1 MSTSNP
7 PATPP
12 TRAEVVQNTITKKQK
27 EIKNTPGFSLLVD
40 GENTELGMVMRPVK
54 TVIVKTDFKN
64 LGNFGNVEQAANA
77 LGLKFNAEEQIQNAT
92 EQLQAKIVA
101 NNEVVQN
108 YADTEKGPY
117 IRMPL
122 PEKLKDTLKVNYSS
136 ADMGQTLVGLSFG
149 QDFITNLGKNNE
161 AIKQSAIGAAS
172 YTIRTI
178 ISTLSSGVA
187 AVAQKTAGN
196 IVNPFTTALFEKV
209 SPRSFQFSWTIQPK
223 DVDESV
229 RLKEVINL
237 LRYYSLPNP
246 SGDRLTLAVPYEW
259 ILSFVGTSFLYSFS
273 RCVMTDLDIDYSPN
287 GMNVFMID
295 TFAPQAVTITV
306 GFQEIYP
313 LDKQVVAPLDGK
325 VNSMTPL
332 TTINPEQNTPANAA
346 APAAASAAAATA
358 TNAANKSAQV
368 KAAEE
373 AVKAAEAKLQ
383 RAKATGGKIAAAQD
397 ELKSAKANLAAAKA
411 APGG

>member
-1 MSTSNP
+1 MSTP
-7 PATPP
+7 TTPP
-12 TRAEVVQNTITKKQK
+12 TRAEVVDNIIEKKQK
-27 EIKNTPGFSLLVD
+27 EIKNTNGFSLLVD
-40 GENTELGMVMRPVK
+40 GENTDLGMVMRPVK
-54 TVIVKTDFKN
+54 TIIVKTDFKN
-64 LGNFGNVEQAANA
+64 LGNFGNAKQAADA
-77 LGLKFNAEEQIQNAT
+77 LGLKFNAEEETRKAT
-92 EQLQAKIVA
+92 ESLRAEIIA
-101 NNEVVQN
+101 NNELVEK

-246 SGDRLTLAVPYEW
+246 SVDRLTLAVPYEW
-259 ILSFVGTSFLYSFS
+259 ILSFVGTKFLYSFS

-287 GMNVFMID
+287 GMNVFMRD

-306 GFQEIYP
+306 SFQEIYP
-313 LDKQVVAPLDGK
+313 LDKQVVAPDGK
-325 VNSMTPL
+325 ENSMTPL
-332 TTINPEQNTPANAA
+332 TIINPEQNTPANAP
-346 APAAASAAAATA
+346 APAAGSAAA
-358 TNAANKSAQV
+358 NAANKAAQV
-368 KAAEE
+368 KAAET
-373 AVKAAEAKLQ
+373 A
-383 RAKATGGKIAAAQD
+383 
-397 ELKSAKANLAAAKA
+397 LAAANAQKLKEQRNGFGLISQDTADAVKTAEANLTAAKA
-411 APGG
+411 LPGG